1 MNPRKYS
8 QIERALS
15 VLDRSTTSEILKDDH
30 YLLFLFKKTERIVAA
45 LYVITGLIQDQEPL
59 KWSIRESG
67 TLLLRHILSFK
78 ARAAVHSRESL
89 SDTFGE
95 VAHLLSLLD
104 LAFVV
109 DMFSPMNFSVL
120 KKELDSV
127 AGVLEGKWRLT
138 TVPTS
143 PPLFG
148 ENFFGITKDLFS
160 ETRDKKTE
168 LAVPFPPAVSS
179 HEDSVSTLHTIIELE
194 RFKREQKDMYKG
206 HDSIKDSV
214 LNQRARHGTQS
225 EVRTPSL
232 KKPRDTVA
240 ADRLKKERKQR
251 IIDIL
256 HTQNTAVVRDFSSV
270 VTNCSEKTIQRL
282 LIEMV
287 RSGVLKREGARRWT
301 RYSIAGT
308 Q

>member
-1 MNPRKYS
+1 M
-8 QIERALS
+8 
-15 VLDRSTTSEILKDDH
+15 LDRSATAEILKDDH

-95 VAHLLSLLD
+95 VAHLCSLLD

-109 DMFSPMNFSVL
+109 DMLSPMNFSVL

-127 AGVLEGKWRLT
+127 AATLEGKWRLT
-138 TVPTS
+138 TIPSS

-148 ENFFGITKDLFS
+148 DDFFGITKDLFS
-160 ETRDKKTE
+160 ETKDRKTE
-168 LAVPFPPAVSS
+168 LAVSFPSAVSS
-179 HEDSVSTLHTIIELE
+179 PDDHVSTLHTLTELE

-214 LNQRARHGTQS
+214 LNQGGRHQPRSG
-225 EVRTPSL
+225 VRTPSL
-232 KKPRDTVA
+232 RKPRNVVSV
-240 ADRLKKERKQR
+240 DRLKEERKR
-251 IIDIL
+251 SITEML
-256 HTQNTAVVRDFSSV
+256 STQNTAVVRDFSSV
-270 VTNCSEKTIQRL
+270 ITGCSEKTVQRL

-287 RSGVLKREGARRWT
+287 RSGVLKREGARRWS
-301 RYSIAGT
+301 RYSIAGSQGNT
-308 Q
+308 DKQPIS